1 MGELAALVLTGL
13 SLAFWAGLIGFR
25 GGFWRADQR
34 LPDIPPDLRD
44 WPGIV
49 CVIPARNEAQT
60 IAGTVGSLI
69 DQDYPGPVSVIV
81 VDDNSDDD
89 TFYAAAASGVA
100 GAEDRLTV
108 VAGKA
113 LPPGWS
119 GKLWA
124 VNQGLL
130 TADERHPEAPYVLLT
145 DADIVHGRDSLRRL
159 VAKAETGG
167 LDLVSL
173 MVLLRCEGFWE
184 RFLIPAF
191 VFFFQILFPF
201 PWVNDPSRSTAAA
214 AGGCMLVRRSAL
226 TRAGGVAAIRD
237 RLIDDC
243 ALAGEIKKRGAIWLG
258 LTTRVRSERRY
269 DSLSEIWHMVSRTAF
284 EQLGNSPVLLV
295 GTVAGMGL
303 VYLVPPLAGFGLLG
317 GGWIVAAAGLI
328 AWWGLMGTAY
338 APTLKLYG
346 LSRGWGLMLP
356 LAALL
361 FTLMTVSSA
370 LGYWLGRGGAWKGRH
385 YGAGGAPHG

>member
-60 IAGTVGSLI
+60 IAGTVGSLME
-69 DQDYPGPVSVIV
+69 QDYPGPVTVIV
-81 VDDNSDDD
+81 VDDNSDDG
-89 TFYAAAASGVA
+89 TAGAAASGVA

-119 GKLWA
+119 GNLWA

-214 AGGCMLVRRSAL
+214 GGCMLVRRSAL

-284 EQLGNSPVLLV
+284 EQLGNSPFLLV

-303 VYLVPPLAGFGLLG
+303 AYLVPPLAGFGLLG

>member
-1 MGELAALVLTGL
+1 MAEPAALVLTGL
-13 SLAFWAGLIGFR
+13 SLAFWACLIGFR

-34 LPDIPPDLRD
+34 LPETPPDLPD

-60 IAGTVGSLI
+60 IAGTVGSLME
-69 DQDYPGPVSVIV
+69 QDYPGPVSVIV
-81 VDDNSDDD
+81 VDDNSDDG
-89 TFYAAAASGVA
+89 TAGAAASGAA
-100 GAEDRLTV
+100 GTEDRLTV

-124 VNQGLL
+124 VSQGLL
-130 TADERHPEAPYVLLT
+130 TADERHPEALYVLLT
-145 DADIVHGRDSLRRL
+145 DADIVHDRQSLRRL
-159 VAKAETGG
+159 AAKAESEG

-214 AGGCMLVRRSAL
+214 GGCMLVRRSAL
-226 TRAGGVAAIRD
+226 TKAGGVELIRD

-243 ALAGEIKKRGAIWLG
+243 ALAAEIKKRGAIWLG

-269 DSLSEIWHMVSRTAF
+269 DSLSEIWRMVSRTAF
-284 EQLGNSPVLLV
+284 EQLGNSLFLLI

-303 VYLVPPLAGFGLLG
+303 AYMVPPLAGLGLLG
-317 GGWIVAAAGLI
+317 GGGIVAAAGLI
-328 AWWGLMGTAY
+328 TWWGLMGISY

-346 LSRGWGLMLP
+346 LSMGWGLMLP
-356 LAALL
+356 LAAAL

-370 LGYWLGRGGAWKGRH
+370 LRYWLGRGSAWKGRH
-385 YGAGGAPHG
+385 YRAGTAPHG